1 MVSAA
6 SRVGSINVL
15 LSVQHGAAA
24 AGLNAFASTVEK
36 TGMRTQRAVG
46 GIDRSV
52 IGMNR
57 SMRGIGANAAGF
69 RGLTISALR
78 TRDSIGQLNTMLLA
92 TTALVGGLTPAL
104 LATGMVRM
112 ADRAK
117 LLENQLRTVTS
128 GTEDLKNVNEEL
140 FQVAQRTRSSFEATA
155 VIYARTARATEHFG
169 YSQEK
174 LLRIAETVQKA
185 FAVGGAN
192 SAEARGAAIQLT
204 QGIASDRFSGEEF
217 RSVAENAPVLLR
229 GIAESLGVNIG
240 KLREMAHAGEL
251 TAKVV
256 TEAIVEASA
265 RIDEEFARTTSTIG
279 QAMVKLDNAILKYV
293 GDSKNVSVAS
303 MGIVT
308 VVNAVAENLD
318 TVTDS
323 LLLLG
328 GALVSVMAGR
338 PLNAIQQNT
347 MAMGAHLAMVKQSAA
362 ASLQQAKVEAAASA
376 QRLAS
381 ARAYYSMVTQGTAS
395 EATRVRA
402 ARQLH
407 AANVQ
412 NLASQ
417 KALVLATKDH
427 SAALA
432 AASIQGRAFAAAGRA
447 GSAAWAFIGGPF
459 GAALLAVAGVMFVLS
474 KESAKAQAEMERMAG
489 AADDVQQILAAIEG
503 RAKGASDEIARLAE
517 GFRDLVRV
525 EGFARAQA
533 EVNALKDS
541 VADMNKQLQEL
552 RRQASVAAGLDVA
565 EAVALTE
572 ITSKFQVGAISIEEY
587 TRKLQ
592 EMARANPDQSKLIS
606 DIIDLA
612 QEIDSANPK
621 LAEMIRQ
628 VEELDGKEAN
638 VTIRLIP
645 EGLIDGGVAKKGDRP
660 GADPMDVAQEKFN
673 EAKKFA
679 SRLGWDELFDF
690 PSKTKSGGGGRRGH
704 RKDADDRFANS
715 VQKIRD
721 RIVALQEEQIAL
733 GLNFREQERRR
744 VALELEQEALKQVRE
759 EARRK
764 GEQDW
769 QNAQLSPEQIE
780 KINEVAD
787 AYARQAAELKYAVE
801 SQEALNGAANE
812 FGGILKGLADGTLE
826 WQDALISVS
835 KVVLKLLNDMNMAGG
850 GLGIFGGGFFQN
862 LLGGLLGVS
871 FHTGGTVG
879 AGGKVGPQVTGA
891 PYVGKFHGGGNPGGR
906 RATHKELL
914 ATVEEGETILTGG
927 QTARAIATMSAA
939 TARLKE
945 GRAIDVRF
953 GLADDGMLNIYPT
966 VKEVAD
972 GSAAEMG
979 SRVARSVP
987 AMVDGRIDEGRTRRI
1002 RPSGTF

>member
-1 MVSAA
+1 MVSSAA
-6 SRVGSINVL
+6 RVGSISVL
-15 LSVQHGAAA
+15 LSVQHGAAM
-24 AGLNAFASTVEK
+24 AGMNAFATGVEK
-36 TGMRTQRAVG
+36 AGIRTQRAVG
-46 GIDRSV
+46 GIDRSTMS
-52 IGMNR
+52 MNR

-328 GALVSVMAGR
+328 GALVSIMAGR

-347 MAMGAHLAMVKQSAA
+347 MAMGAHLAMVKQSTA
-362 ASLQQAKVEAAASA
+362 ASLQQTKVEAAASA

-417 KALVLATKDH
+417 KALVLATKEH
-427 SAALA
+427 GAALA

-459 GAALLAVAGVMFVLS
+459 GAALLAVGAAMYVVS
-474 KESAKAQAEMERMAG
+474 RNTAQAEN
-489 AADDVQQILAAIEG
+489 AAQEYKEIMDKVETASTEAAKSVREVG
-503 RAKGASDEIARLAE
+503 EASVEAAEKMTAASAR
-517 GFRDLVRV
+517 V
-525 EGFARAQA
+525 AQA
-533 EVNALKDS
+533 EAIEK
-541 VADMNKQLQEL
+541 VAQNYQRITDLAIRFGQEIAAQRGLPGTHPVTNQIIEL
-552 RRQASVAAGLDVA
+552 RGQLERGEITLDQFNKKVDEFINLDSRGPEWVKGIQEAATTAEFATGRVNGLT
-565 EAVALTE
+565 EAVE
-572 ITSKFQVGAISIEEY
+572 
-587 TRKLQ
+587 
-592 EMARANPDQSKLIS
+592 N
-606 DIIDLA
+606 
-612 QEIDSANPK
+612 
-621 LAEMIRQ
+621 
-628 VEELDGKEAN
+628 LDGKEAN
-638 VTIRLIP
+638 VTIRFIP
-645 EGLIDGGVAKKGDRP
+645 EGLVDGGVAKKGDRP

-835 KVVLKLLNDMNMAGG
+835 KVVLKLLNDMKMAGG
-850 GLGIFGGGFFQN
+850 GRGIFGGGLFQN

-879 AGGKVGPQVTGA
+879 AGGKVGPQVSGA

-939 TARLKE
+939 TERLKE